1 MTATGFDEILD
12 IAMLPVADGRQL
24 MVPLTALAEVQ
35 QVNFAGRLPG
45 DLGELGWRGYQ
56 LTISSLDVLVGLP
69 EPVPERLTT
78 VGIFKADRESDPP
91 FRALAFSGTASPGR
105 IAPDSLEVLDTPLDG
120 HFLAAVRMHEQAY
133 LIPDLKKLLFQRPQ
147 KV

>member
-1 MTATGFDEILD
+1 MTASGFDETLD

-24 MVPLTALAEVQ
+24 MVPLTVLAEVQ
-35 QVNFAGRLPG
+35 QVNFAGRQPG

-56 LTISSLDVLVGLP
+56 LPISSLDVLVGLP

-105 IAPDSLEVLDTPLDG
+105 IAPDSLEVLDTAPDG
-120 HFLAAVRMHEQAY
+120 HFLGAVRMHDHAY
-133 LIPDLKKLLFQRPQ
+133 LVPDLQTLLFQRSE